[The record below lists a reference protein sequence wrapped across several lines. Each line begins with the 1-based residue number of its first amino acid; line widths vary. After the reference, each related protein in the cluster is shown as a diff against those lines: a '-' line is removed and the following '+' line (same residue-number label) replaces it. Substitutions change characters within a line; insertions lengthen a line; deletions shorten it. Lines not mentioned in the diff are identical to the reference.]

1 MVVQEEPRAIAM
13 IHACIDDL
21 GINYFDTAN
30 VYEGYDRVRSD
41 DHVSEGKVAELI
53 CGKAFA
59 SRTREEFVIATKVGS
74 PLPVN
79 GGTLS
84 LAPEHILSECD
95 GSRERLGVDQIDI
108 YYAHWP
114 DGNGVPVEA
123 SCGAFAQLVRE
134 GKIKHWAISN
144 HSVAQTKEV
153 LAICDAKGWPRP
165 VMHQPPFSLL
175 KPDHARDL
183 LPYSLYSITVLA
195 TDERCIEILYV
206 STASKY

>member
-1 MVVQEEPRAIAM
+1 MEFCTV
-13 IHACIDDL
+13 L
-21 GINYFDTAN
+21 TAGQGGLCA
-30 VYEGYDRVRSD
+30 EQ
-41 DHVSEGKVAELI
+41 VAELI

-59 SRTREEFVIATKVGS
+59 SRKREEFVIATKVGS

-183 LPYSLYSITVLA
+183 LPYRLYSITVLA

-206 STASKY
+206 STPSKC